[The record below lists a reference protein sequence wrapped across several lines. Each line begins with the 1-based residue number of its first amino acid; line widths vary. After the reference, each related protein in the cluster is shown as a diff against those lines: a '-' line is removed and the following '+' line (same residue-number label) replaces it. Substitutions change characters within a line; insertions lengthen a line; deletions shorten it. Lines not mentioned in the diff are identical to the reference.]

1 MSITKQKNGTYSVR
15 VSWTDKQGKRREK
28 NKKGLENRT
37 LAKHWERKTLLDA
50 ESGKFETVNTY
61 TTTNQLVEMWLK
73 EYARNKRAVTVSKV
87 RRFFDMY
94 VLVPEWFDN
103 VEIGKISRK
112 SVQQWT
118 DWLASIHATYKK
130 QVTYFS
136 KVFGVAVSYELLE
149 VNPFNNIR
157 YPTAISKPD
166 RSYRVELYD
175 RPQLAAFIQ
184 ALQDK
189 YDNDEQYHKYAYL
202 RLLAFTGMRN
212 GEVRALEWSDI
223 HLEGSDPCI
232 DVNKTMSD
240 VTGKG
245 VVVNAP
251 KTKAGN
257 RTVKLDQITT
267 QVLRRWRVIQGKRLM
282 SRGLPSN
289 VVWTNQR
296 LLAVLV
302 LINRVSGSYPQSRAL
317 TSHKLI
323 FTACVIRISRS
334 LFKLAWILRHYKH
347 KLDTMISTRH
357 LVYMHR
363 LLTKCDQRQ
372 LIYLL
377 HLLTFRC
384 VFLSLNLQLIIT
396 MQKAPHYSLK
406 TL

>member
-136 KVFGVAVSYELLE
+136 KVFDVAVSYELLE

-166 RSYRVELYD
+166 R
-175 RPQLAAFIQ
+175 
-184 ALQDK
+184 
-189 YDNDEQYHKYAYL
+189 
-202 RLLAFTGMRN
+202 
-212 GEVRALEWSDI
+212 
-223 HLEGSDPCI
+223 
-232 DVNKTMSD
+232 
-240 VTGKG
+240 
-245 VVVNAP
+245 
-251 KTKAGN
+251 
-257 RTVKLDQITT
+257 
-267 QVLRRWRVIQGKRLM
+267 
-282 SRGLPSN
+282 
-289 VVWTNQR
+289 
-296 LLAVLV
+296 
-302 LINRVSGSYPQSRAL
+302 
-317 TSHKLI
+317 
-323 FTACVIRISRS
+323 
-334 LFKLAWILRHYKH
+334 
-347 KLDTMISTRH
+347 
-357 LVYMHR
+357 
-363 LLTKCDQRQ
+363 
-372 LIYLL
+372 
-377 HLLTFRC
+377 
-384 VFLSLNLQLIIT
+384 
-396 MQKAPHYSLK
+396 
-406 TL
+406 